1 MLPPKPLSIIVADDH
16 PSIRYGLVS
25 ALQGLEF
32 IQQIHSAS
40 NGQEVLK
47 LMEKKEYD
55 IILMDIRMPV
65 MNGVETT
72 EAIIKE
78 NPHAKIIALSMHS
91 EERYVLEMFNKGALG
106 YLIKNADR
114 EAIIEAILTVL
125 EGDYYVSKEISQSVF
140 NKVKYKQV
148 TPPTKKDN
156 HDSLLIDIIFLL
168 SHDFITKEIADILNY
183 GIRTIEDYRHE
194 ILKRLNVPG
203 LAGVV
208 NYANKHGIHDDVLL
222 VKKFEKYLKNHTG
235 QA

>member
-47 LMEKKEYD
+47 LMEKMEYD

-78 NPHAKIIALSMHS
+78 NPNAKIIALSMFS

-114 EAIIEAILTVL
+114 EAIIEAILTVND
-125 EGDYYVSKEISQSVF
+125 GHYYVSKEIPQSVF
-140 NKVKYKQV
+140 NKVKDKENV
-148 TPPTKKDN
+148 TSKKKN
-156 HDSLLIDIIFLL
+156 HEQLLIEIIFLL

-183 GIRTIEDYRHE
+183 GTRTIEDYRHE

-203 LAGVV
+203 IAGVV
-208 NYANKHGIHDDVLL
+208 NYANAHGIHDDVLL
-222 VKKFEKYLKNHTG
+222 KSKFEKYLKNK
-235 QA
+235 